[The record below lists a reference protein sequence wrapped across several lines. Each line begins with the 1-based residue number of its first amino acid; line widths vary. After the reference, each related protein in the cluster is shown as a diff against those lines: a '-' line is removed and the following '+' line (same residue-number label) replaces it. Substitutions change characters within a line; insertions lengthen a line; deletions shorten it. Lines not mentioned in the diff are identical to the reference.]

1 MDEVM
6 YCEKCGHVGHIVFSK
21 KCKNCGT
28 KMKLLPENL
37 KYKYHIFVE
46 DRAHDW
52 LPDEKKCQLNVCKSH
67 NELRKSI

>member
-1 MDEVM
+1 M

-37 KYKYHIFVE
+37 KYKYHIRLGTNF
-46 DRAHDW
+46 
-52 LPDEKKCQLNVCKSH
+52 
-67 NELRKSI
+67 